1 LAANQIEPDKNW
13 ETIIKTKRIEAPCEE
28 IDICF
33 ESVLYIYLNLKKIM
47 PPVGITNKKDN
58 MKNHKCAQESS
69 VTISR
74 IMLPEDAN
82 AAGIVHGGVI
92 MKEIDN
98 AAGVAAIRHTRKICV
113 TASIDRL
120 DFHKPCFIG
129 NLVSFKA
136 AINMTGTTSMEVG
149 VRVETED
156 LLTGV
161 TTHLASAYLTFVALD
176 DNKKPCQVP
185 PLQPATDT
193 EKRRH
198 QQAEARRS
206 LRLSEKKRESECRF
220 DSSKC

>member
-1 LAANQIEPDKNW
+1 MK
-13 ETIIKTKRIEAPCEE
+13 
-28 IDICF
+28 
-33 ESVLYIYLNLKKIM
+33 
-47 PPVGITNKKDN
+47 NKKP
-58 MKNHKCAQESS
+58 AQDSS
-69 VTISR
+69 VIISR

-129 NLVSFKA
+129 NLVTFKA
-136 AINMTGTTSMEVG
+136 GVNMTGRTSMEVG

-156 LLTGV
+156 LFSGV

-176 DNKKPCQVP
+176 ENKKPVQVP
-185 PLQPATDT
+185 PLTPVTKE

-198 QQAEARRS
+198 RQALARKS
-206 LRLSEKKRESECRF
+206 VRLSEKQREHECQS
-220 DSSKC
+220 DHSKC

>member
-1 LAANQIEPDKNW
+1 
-13 ETIIKTKRIEAPCEE
+13 
-28 IDICF
+28 
-33 ESVLYIYLNLKKIM
+33 
-47 PPVGITNKKDN
+47 
-58 MKNHKCAQESS
+58 
-69 VTISR
+69 
-74 IMLPEDAN
+74 MLPEDAN

-136 AINMTGTTSMEVG
+136 SVNMTGTTSMEVG

-156 LLTGV
+156 LFSGT

-176 DNKKPCQVP
+176 EDKKPCKVP
-185 PLQPATDT
+185 PLMPETDT
-193 EKRRH
+193 AKRRIR
-198 QQAEARRS
+198 QADARKNM
-206 LRLSEKKRESECRF
+206 RLSEKRQESECRF